1 MTPPLYYSCHQLL
14 SLSPFLSLLFGPIS
28 FLRSPAV
35 SKSSTLLFSLSHLSL
50 SIFLNHLLPYCS
62 LSTQIFHSTHPST
75 VSLTSYP
82 SLSHFTPCFS
92 PSFSILALGTVMV
105 HSATVFISASSP
117 EWLCLYLNIRN
128 TFLLKR
134 YTTKKKE
141 KEKRGTFKDEQ
152 GCIHPVCLSF
162 AFRQTACTFTKQYA
176 LWLLKRKTRG
186 KHSFCADLL
195 QTKSKKMYL
204 FNQKFKMSVKN

>member
-1 MTPPLYYSCHQLL
+1 MCVSHTSICGFQPVCCDSTQNKGVFYGILLGHPWRWHLLYTIPVTGSLACLHSFHCFLALFLSCALLL
-14 SLSPFLSLLFGPIS
+14 SLNHPPSY
-28 FLRSPAV
+28 
-35 SKSSTLLFSLSHLSL
+35 SLSHLSL
-50 SIFLNHLLPYCS
+50 SIFLNHLLPYYS

-134 YTTKKKE
+134 YTKKK
-141 KEKRGTFKDEQ
+141 KGKGKKRHF
-152 GCIHPVCLSF
+152 
-162 AFRQTACTFTKQYA
+162 
-176 LWLLKRKTRG
+176 
-186 KHSFCADLL
+186 
-195 QTKSKKMYL
+195 
-204 FNQKFKMSVKN
+204 

>member
-1 MTPPLYYSCHQLL
+1 MTPPLYYSCHRLL

-35 SKSSTLLFSLSHLSL
+35 SKSSTLLFSLSSFPVHLSQSSSSILL
-50 SIFLNHLLPYCS
+50 SVYTNLP
-62 LSTQIFHSTHPST
+62 L
-75 VSLTSYP
+75 YP
-82 SLSHFTPCFS
+82 SKHCVPHFISLPLPLYPCFS

-176 LWLLKRKTRG
+176 L
-186 KHSFCADLL
+186 
-195 QTKSKKMYL
+195 
-204 FNQKFKMSVKN
+204 